1 LNVEGLR
8 REVERLRKE
17 LESLRQEITVLRKN
31 LPVDV
36 PIKNI
41 LKERGLRIFRQNP
54 VEKLLFPPDIPPGMK
69 TRFYELLKRYSFRL
83 FLRDMAK
90 KGSGFRV
97 EDLVRY
103 VSPEVAAQY
112 IRFLLSAGSIEEKGG
127 GTFRIR
133 NGSLTSF
140 GPTLEWFVAE
150 MFKREFASPAIYGVH
165 MKDTRSG
172 GDFDV
177 IAKWGKRLVYVEVK
191 SAPPKGIE
199 INEVSTFFSR
209 IDDLI
214 PDVALFFNDTQ
225 LRMKDKLV
233 VLFQQELE
241 TRYGPQ
247 AHQAHPVVRLV
258 DELFHIHDRIFI
270 VNSRK
275 DAVDNFGAC
284 LNHFLRKRI
293 WRSVKKEL

>member
-1 LNVEGLR
+1 LKIEGLWREVEGLR
-8 REVERLRKE
+8 RE
-17 LESLRQEITVLRKN
+17 LEALRQELMALRKN
-31 LPVDV
+31 LPTDV
-36 PIKNI
+36 PIKNL
-41 LKERGLRIFRQNP
+41 LKERGLKVFRQNP
-54 VEKLLFPPDIPPGMK
+54 VEKLLFPADISPGMK

-83 FLRDMAK
+83 FLRDMTK
-90 KGSGFRV
+90 KSQGFRIP
-97 EDLVRY
+97 DLVRY
-103 VSPEVAAQY
+103 VSPEVAGQY
-112 IRFLLSAGSIEEKGG
+112 VQFLLSAGSIEGKGKG
-127 GTFRIR
+127 KFRIR
-133 NGSLTSF
+133 NGSVTSF

-165 MKDTRSG
+165 VKNTRSG

-177 IAKWGKRLVYVEVK
+177 IARWGRRLVYVEVK
-191 SAPPKGIE
+191 SSPPRGIE

-241 TRYGPQ
+241 NRYG
-247 AHQAHPVVRLV
+247 HQAYQTHPVVRLI
-258 DELFHIHDRIFI
+258 DELFHIHDHIFI

-275 DAVDNFGAC
+275 DAVHNFGTC
-284 LNHFLRKRI
+284 LNHFLRERI
-293 WRSVKKEL
+293 

>member
-1 LNVEGLR
+1 MNGEGLW
-8 REVERLRKE
+8 REVERLKGE
-17 LESLRQEITVLRKN
+17 LEALRQELISLRKN

-36 PIKNI
+36 PIKNL
-41 LKERGLRIFRQNP
+41 LKERGLKAFRQNP
-54 VEKLLFPPDIPPGMK
+54 SEKLLLPPDISPRMK

-83 FLRDMAK
+83 FLRDMTK
-90 KGSGFRV
+90 KSEGFRSG
-97 EDLVRY
+97 DLVRY
-103 VSPEVAAQY
+103 VSPEVAEQY
-112 IRFLLSAGSIEEKGG
+112 IQFLLSTGSIEEKDR

-133 NGSLTSF
+133 NSSITSF

-165 MKDTRSG
+165 FKNTRSG

-177 IAKWGKRLVYVEVK
+177 IARWGRRLVYVEVK
-191 SAPPKGIE
+191 SSPPRGIE

-214 PDVALFFNDTQ
+214 PDVAVFFNDTQ

-233 VLFQQELE
+233 VLFQEELE
-241 TRYGPQ
+241 NRYGPQ
-247 AHQAHPVVRLV
+247 AYETHPVTRLV
-258 DELFHIHDRIFI
+258 DELFHIHDHIFI

-275 DAVDNFGAC
+275 DAIHNFGTC
-284 LNHFLRKRI
+284 LNHFLREKI
-293 WRSVKKEL
+293 

>member
-1 LNVEGLR
+1 LNVEGLW
-8 REVERLRKE
+8 REVERLRRE
-17 LESLRQEITVLRKN
+17 VEALRQEVTALRKN

-41 LKERGLRIFRQNP
+41 LKERGLRVFRQNP
-54 VEKLLFPPDIPPGMK
+54 VEKLLFPADIPPGMK

-90 KGSGFRV
+90 KGGGFRV

-112 IRFLLSAGSIEEKGG
+112 IQFLLSAGSIEEKDGG
-127 GTFRIR
+127 AFRIR
-133 NGSLTSF
+133 NGSITSF

-177 IAKWGKRLVYVEVK
+177 IARWGRRLVYVEVK
-191 SAPPKGIE
+191 SSPPRGIE
-199 INEVSTFFSR
+199 INEVNTFFSR

-233 VLFQQELE
+233 VLFQEELV

-247 AHQAHPVVRLV
+247 AHQTHPVVRLV
-258 DELFHIHDRIFI
+258 DELFHIHDHIFI

-275 DAVDNFGAC
+275 DAVHNFGTC
-284 LNHFLRKRI
+284 LNHFLRERI
-293 WRSVKKEL
+293 

>member
-1 LNVEGLR
+1 LKVEGLR
-8 REVERLRKE
+8 REVERLKEE
-17 LESLRQEITVLRKN
+17 LEALRHELVALRKN

-36 PIKNI
+36 PIKNL
-41 LKERGLRIFRQNP
+41 LKERGLRVFRQNP
-54 VEKLLFPPDIPPGMK
+54 VEKLLIPPHITPGTR

-83 FLRDMAK
+83 FLRDMTK
-90 KGSGFRV
+90 KGQGFRIA
-97 EDLVRY
+97 DLVRY
-103 VSPEVAAQY
+103 VSPEVAEQY
-112 IRFLLSAGSIEEKGG
+112 VQFLLSAGTIEKKDKEA
-127 GTFRIR
+127 FRIR
-133 NGSLTSF
+133 SDSITSF

-165 MKDTRSG
+165 FKNTRSG

-177 IAKWGKRLVYVEVK
+177 IARWGRRLVYVEVK
-191 SAPPKGIE
+191 SSPPRGIE

-233 VLFQQELE
+233 VLFQEELE
-241 TRYGPQ
+241 NRFGPHASQ
-247 AHQAHPVVRLV
+247 THSVVRLV
-258 DELFHIHDRIFI
+258 DELFHVHDRIFI

-275 DAVDNFGAC
+275 DVVHNFGTC
-284 LNHFLRKRI
+284 LNHFLREKI
-293 WRSVKKEL
+293 